1 MSAAIERAAI
11 KALAEKITRELFTDG
26 LGDEADRLVLMDEKG
41 KERGGLG
48 YEVVLRKV
56 ERQLRGKS

>member
-1 MSAAIERAAI
+1 MSAAIERVAI

-26 LGDEADRLVLMDEKG
+26 LGDEADRLVLMDKKG

-48 YEVVLRKV
+48 YDVVLRKI

>member
-1 MSAAIERAAI
+1 MSAAIELAAI

-26 LGDEADRLVLMDEKG
+26 LGDEADRLVLVDDKG
-41 KERGGLG
+41 KERGGLA
-48 YEVVLRKV
+48 YEVVRERI